1 MADATKIYTG
11 PITAIAIA
19 AAATADG
26 GSFTDLG
33 YLDGEGAAVVEWD
46 PNAVPLSRGGG
57 VQKVG
62 LGKIVFTLIQ
72 TDPAG
77 IQATLETYLTTL
89 GKIKIT
95 TVDGTNGFHFID
107 NVFLNIRQTRDFKPG
122 GYHKFEVTAELITEN
137 PDDFCSGPKAAS

>member
-11 PITAIAIA
+11 PITAIGIA

-33 YLDGEGAAVVEWD
+33 YLSDEAAIMEWIASVV
-46 PNAVPLSRGGG
+46 PMSRGGG
-57 VQKVG
+57 VQKNG
-62 LGKIVFTLIQ
+62 LGKITFTLIE

-89 GKIKIT
+89 GKLKIT
-95 TVDGTNGFHFID
+95 TVDATNGFHFID
-107 NVFLNIRQTRDFKPG
+107 NIFLNVNQTRDMTPEG
-122 GYHKFEVTAELITEN
+122 QHKFIVTAELITEN
-137 PDDFCSGPKAAS
+137 PDDFCTGPKAAS